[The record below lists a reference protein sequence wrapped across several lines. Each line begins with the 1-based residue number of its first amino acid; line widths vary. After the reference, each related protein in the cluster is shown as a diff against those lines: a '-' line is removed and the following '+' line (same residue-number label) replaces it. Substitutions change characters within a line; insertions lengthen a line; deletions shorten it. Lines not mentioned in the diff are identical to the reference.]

1 MQAASGQL
9 QDHQGIRT
17 GVDAIG
23 SFPIPRRQ
31 DNTAPRDCAP
41 HVSPTPS
48 SQGVSTSR
56 KAAGLRIESHVPF
69 GSLNIAS
76 DKAVLTFSLQEET
89 T

>member
-1 MQAASGQL
+1 MQATSGQV

-23 SFPIPRRQ
+23 SFPIPPRQ

-41 HVSPTPS
+41 HEEGVGET
-48 SQGVSTSR
+48 QGVSTSR
-56 KAAGLRIESHVPF
+56 KAAGLRIESHLPF